1 MGRPGPNHSL
11 DLAHIANSSLSS
23 KKAEDFGTGTAK
35 IHEEVRRKLEES
47 NKKNMQA
54 ANVHLKVKT
63 FNEGDLLCVYLK
75 KERFPSGSYSKLKE
89 KKIDPCRI
97 LKKMNYNA
105 CKIELSP
112 NVSTHPTFNVLDL
125 STYHGELDSNSW
137 VSSPSPEENDVVP
150 SKPFHSYVDE

>member
-1 MGRPGPNHSL
+1 
-11 DLAHIANSSLSS
+11 
-23 KKAEDFGTGTAK
+23 
-35 IHEEVRRKLEES
+35 
-47 NKKNMQA
+47 MQA
-54 ANVHLKVKT
+54 ANVHLKVKI

-105 CKIELSP
+105 CKIEPSP
-112 NVSTHPTFNVLDL
+112 NVSTHPAFNVLDL